1 MTSASL
7 SNEHFKQE
15 STELANGYK
24 LRFIQDDSVE
34 QTEVIIRAKSQD
46 EEVERILSALGE
58 DSAQMLL
65 CETLSSSRLIDKN
78 DIVIISKDGR
88 YLSVKTVNGE
98 FVVNE
103 PLYRIEEKLDPVWF
117 IRISQSEIV
126 NLRYVKRWDFSKS
139 GIITIELV
147 NGIRS
152 FTSRRYARQ
161 IREVLRKGI

>member
-1 MTSASL
+1 
-7 SNEHFKQE
+7 
-15 STELANGYK
+15 LANGYK

-34 QTEVIIRAKSQD
+34 QTEVIIRAKTQD

-58 DSAQMLL
+58 DSRAMLP

-103 PLYRIEEKLDPVWF
+103 PLYKIEEKLDPVWF

-126 NLRYVKRWDFSKS
+126 NLKYVKGWSFSKS
-139 GIITIELV
+139 GIITIEMV

-161 IREVLRKGI
+161 IREVLRKGV